1 MTYPFLIS
9 IPHCGSR
16 VPAEI
21 RSLMALA
28 DEEIYDAKD
37 LGSDVL
43 FDTLPARQV
52 IEAEYSRLVVDL
64 NRDPENLGP
73 KGVVA
78 KTDYRGREIYLPGRY
93 PDASSIKQRVRDYHA
108 PYHEKIQKSLADPE
122 IKGLFDCHSL
132 NGTAPVDAPDAGQKR
147 KDIILSNNGNSEG
160 GPDPKLGEPT
170 ASRETIQAVK
180 TAFEAAGF
188 SVAINRPYQGGFIT
202 VRYGRQ
208 LLKQGRFA
216 IQIEMNQDLYL
227 GATSLDLDP
236 EKIRSVRDRIFSAF
250 ESIKKLC

>member
-16 VPAEI
+16 VPPEI

-28 DEEIYDAKD
+28 DDEIYDAKD

-43 FDTLPARQV
+43 FEALPARQ
-52 IEAEYSRLVVDL
+52 IIKAEYSRLVVDV

-78 KTDYRGREIYLPGRY
+78 KTDYRGREIYLAGHY
-93 PDASSIKQRVRDYHA
+93 PDEAAITKRVRDYHA
-108 PYHEKIQKSLADPE
+108 PYHEKIQKALADQE
-122 IKGLFDCHSL
+122 IRGLFDCHSL

-147 KDIILSNNGNSEG
+147 KDIILSNNGNPQG
-160 GPDPKLGEPT
+160 GPDPQLGEPT
-170 ASRETIQAVK
+170 ASREMIRSVK
-180 TAFEAAGF
+180 AAFEAAGF
-188 SVAINRPYQGGFIT
+188 SVSINRPYQGGFIT
-202 VRYGRQ
+202 VRYGRK
-208 LLKQGRFA
+208 LFKQGGFA